1 MIKKVII
8 VLGIGLLV
16 SCKNPEPSDLTPP
29 DVVQIVQKTA
39 EDDTLQFEK
48 GIDALPGATGDNRI
62 QVMWRSH
69 HQLNEVEQFRVYRSI
84 DPASQI
90 NFNLRSTVSVDNP
103 YLQDTVFIDNGLET
117 DVRYSYYITALDKNG
132 NESDPSEIVW
142 YELMSKAQLIFP
154 TSNDA
159 QIFSKP
165 KLAFK
170 WRFNDS
176 ILPNQYILRI
186 ERNIDIGENFF
197 PLMYVKYIDTDY
209 SNDQQV
215 DSLSGEW
222 VKGLLPAGSGGVEY
236 RWRIDCV
243 GSIKD
248 DQGILKNGSES
259 EWETFTVNW
268 SN

>member
-1 MIKKVII
+1 MMKKILII
-8 VLGIGLLV
+8 IGFALFYN
-16 SCKNPEPSDLTPP
+16 CQDPKPKDNTPP
-29 DVVQIVQKTA
+29 EMVQIVEKSA

-48 GIDALPGATGDNRI
+48 GIDALPGSEGDNRI

-69 HQLNEVEQFRVYRSI
+69 PQLNEVEQFRVYRSI
-84 DPASQI
+84 DPMSQI
-90 NFNLRSTVSVDNP
+90 NFNIHSTIDVDNP
-103 YLQDTVFIDNGLET
+103 YLQDTVFIDGTLE
-117 DVRYSYYITALDKNG
+117 VEKRYSYYITAVDKNG
-132 NESDPSEIVW
+132 NESDPSIIVW
-142 YELMSKAQLIFP
+142 YELMSKAQLIYP
-154 TSNDA
+154 TSKDA
-159 QIFSKP
+159 QTFTRP

-209 SNDQQV
+209 SNDQQI
-215 DSLSGEW
+215 DSLSGDW
-222 VKGLLPAGSGGVEY
+222 VKNVLPYKGEY
-236 RWRIDCV
+236 RWRIDSV

-248 DQGILKNGSES
+248 EFGILKSGSES
-259 EWETFTVNW
+259 EWETFSVNW